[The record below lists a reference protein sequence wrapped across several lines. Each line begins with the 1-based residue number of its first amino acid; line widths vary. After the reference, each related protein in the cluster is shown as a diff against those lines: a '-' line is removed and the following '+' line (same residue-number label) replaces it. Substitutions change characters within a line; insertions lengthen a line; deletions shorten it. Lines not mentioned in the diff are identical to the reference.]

1 MRPTMQPAMQPA
13 MRSVP
18 LVRLVGAAI
27 LAMLAACQWG
37 TRPQNFR
44 PARGPAGAEVAVHVA
59 GERQDRLGELYAV
72 DTAGVLIARN
82 ARLVRIA
89 WPRLASMDVERL
101 GDDYDV
107 SRRETVDAA
116 ERERLSLVSRFPQG
130 LSGPLLTQVLAR
142 FRQDAVDA
150 VE

>member
-1 MRPTMQPAMQPA
+1 
-13 MRSVP
+13 MRSP
-18 LVRLVGAAI
+18 LLVRAAGPAI
-27 LAMLAACQWG
+27 LATVAACQWG
-37 TRPQNFR
+37 TRPREFR

-59 GERQDRLGELYAV
+59 GERRDRLGELYAV

-89 WPRLASMDVERL
+89 WARLAAMDVERL
-101 GDDYDV
+101 GNDYDV
-107 SRRETVDAA
+107 SPRETVDAA
-116 ERERLSLVSRFPQG
+116 KRERLSLVSRFPQG
-130 LSGPLLTQVLAR
+130 LSGPLLAQVLAR